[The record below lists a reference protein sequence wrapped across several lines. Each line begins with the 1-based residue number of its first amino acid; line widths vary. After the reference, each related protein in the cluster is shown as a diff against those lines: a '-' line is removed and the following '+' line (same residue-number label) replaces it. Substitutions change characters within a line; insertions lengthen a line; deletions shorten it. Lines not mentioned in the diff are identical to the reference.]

1 MRRRI
6 YRHLFSP
13 LTLIGICAGFAALPR
28 AAFAAD
34 PSLVGWWRFDE
45 TSGTTVSD
53 SSGNGNTGTL
63 TGTFSRV
70 PGQVGNAISFWGT
83 SYVKNNQGAVNF
95 PTGAGART
103 MTAWIQIPAKVTGDA
118 LVFGHG
124 DGYITVTSK
133 GTLGFWGT
141 GSTRVDDG
149 AWHHV
154 AGVDGGK
161 GATWSLYVDGV
172 LDGIGPNTDLN
183 TAAGAD
189 WRIGQWLD
197 GTMSFPGI
205 IDEVRYYNRALSA
218 SEIQGIA
225 QGIVVS
231 AVTLSQAAV
240 VSGGTVTGSVTLS
253 SAAPSGGAVVSLSS
267 SSSAASVPA
276 TATVSAGATSA
287 TFTVSAGTVS
297 SGQMVTITASYGG
310 VSSQANLTVTP
321 PVQDP
326 SLVAWW
332 RFDETSGTAVS
343 DSSGNGNT
351 GTMTGTFSRV
361 PGQVGN
367 AVSFGGTS
375 YVKNNQ
381 GAVNFPT
388 GTSARSIT
396 AWIKL
401 PAKVTSD
408 AVIFGHGD
416 GYISVTSKGTLGFW
430 GIGSTRVDDGAWHH
444 VAGVDYGKSATWS
457 VYVDG
462 VVDRTGNNTNLNTA
476 AGADWRIGQWLDG
489 TMNFPGIIDEVR
501 YYNRALSTS
510 EIQSIVTG
518 DGGKLPPGPVSL
530 SQMSNVTTCAP
541 KPGITNMNF
550 GDVSNCII
558 DVAGEIRVF
567 RFQGNAGEKVWFN
580 VQRTSG
586 QLGQCYQV
594 TDPDGIAGS
603 LTCAPHTGSGQDATN
618 LVLEQVL
625 TKTGAYTIQIS
636 GGTSTFP
643 FSLGLKREVPLPQQI
658 PQVTFGVAAQA
669 ELITQWDW
677 HYYSVN
683 GRAGDNLS
691 INLTRTQAN
700 ASHCLEIYAPS
711 GQVVFN
717 ACAPDIGSGQDA
729 VTVSA
734 SLTLTQNGG
743 YVLLISDNDNLNSF
757 SYSLAVNCL
766 GACSNA
772 PVPPPP
778 QSCNY
783 YLSPPSELLS
793 TAAAGGVLGITAPFG
808 CPWSVASSAS
818 FLTITTSASGGGP
831 DTIGFIVDANTAA
844 ASRTSVVS
852 VAGQTSTITQLGTA
866 PLLSATPNPLVFN
879 VQAGS
884 LTKSNILLS
893 VFTNLSSLPFTASS
907 TMNLASALNWLSISS
922 PSGSAPTT
930 IAATVDPS
938 VLPPGTFT
946 GSVTIKSS
954 TASPNQIVIP
964 VTANVQSA
972 GAAVLGVSATP
983 ITFSLA
989 VGGPSSLVQR
999 TVSNTGTGFLA
1010 YTASVDP
1017 ANPAA
1022 WLTVSPSGGSVS
1034 VAAPDTLSISASPGS
1049 LPAGTYRSAV
1059 VVSGNGTVVRI
1070 PVTMTVGLP
1079 GAQILL
1085 SQVGLGFTGVA
1096 NGGSPSPQTFGILN
1110 SGVGSL
1116 HWTAT
1121 ATTLSGGNWLQLTP
1135 TSGTVNRPLL
1145 DVSLLTV
1152 SVNTSILNPGDYYG
1166 KIVVAGDALN
1176 TGQVVT
1182 VLVSVLP
1189 SGSDPGP
1196 EVRPSGLI
1204 FVGPPG
1210 QKPPSQ
1216 PVGIT
1221 NIIGQQVSFTSTQL
1235 TYDGASWLSQTPL
1248 KATVTPNVP
1257 GTVTVQSDNTD
1268 LPAGVLRGV
1277 LTLLFQ
1283 DGRSTNVNVLNVV
1296 AAGAASAGNSAMG
1309 ETAMLAG
1316 DPLASSC
1323 QSPTLQVQFL
1333 SLRSG
1338 FQVALGKPS
1347 TVSVKVVDN
1356 CGNALVPNSSAAT
1369 PVTASFSN
1377 GDPDLQLVSEGG
1389 GQWSGTWIPSQ
1400 MPGSGTAV
1408 TVTVRAAYFQ
1418 LGSQQTLQTGTAPV
1432 MGSLLSSLSPLLK
1445 PGGPVDAAS
1454 YLGSAPVAPGELIS
1468 IFGSNFAIQPSSAPG
1483 TPLPSSLA
1491 GTAVLL
1497 GGVPL
1502 PLLYSSPG
1510 QINAQVPFE
1519 LSVNTQHQVL
1529 VSNGSLL
1536 SVPTQITVAPAQP
1549 GIFTTNGQGFGQG
1562 FVFKSDQITLAQAG
1576 TPANRGEIV
1585 VMYCSG
1591 LGQVTPNVADGA
1603 PSPVPA
1609 ATTVNPATVQIG
1621 GANAQVLFAG
1631 LSPGSAGLYQINA
1644 IVPQA
1649 AATGN
1654 AVPVTVTVAGQTS
1667 NMVTAAIQ

>member
-6 YRHLFSP
+6 YRHLFSF
-13 LTLIGICAGFAALPR
+13 LALISICAGIAALPR

-34 PSLVGWWRFDE
+34 PSLVGWWQFDE
-45 TSGTTVSD
+45 ASGTTVND
-53 SSGNGNTGTL
+53 SSGNGNAGTL

-70 PGQVGNAISFWGT
+70 PGQVGG
-83 SYVKNNQGAVNF
+83 
-95 PTGAGART
+95 
-103 MTAWIQIPAKVTGDA
+103 
-118 LVFGHG
+118 
-124 DGYITVTSK
+124 
-133 GTLGFWGT
+133 
-141 GSTRVDDG
+141 
-149 AWHHV
+149 
-154 AGVDGGK
+154 
-161 GATWSLYVDGV
+161 
-172 LDGIGPNTDLN
+172 
-183 TAAGAD
+183 
-189 WRIGQWLD
+189 
-197 GTMSFPGI
+197 
-205 IDEVRYYNRALSA
+205 
-218 SEIQGIA
+218 
-225 QGIVVS
+225 
-231 AVTLSQAAV
+231 
-240 VSGGTVTGSVTLS
+240 
-253 SAAPSGGAVVSLSS
+253 
-267 SSSAASVPA
+267 
-276 TATVSAGATSA
+276 
-287 TFTVSAGTVS
+287 
-297 SGQMVTITASYGG
+297 
-310 VSSQANLTVTP
+310 
-321 PVQDP
+321 
-326 SLVAWW
+326 
-332 RFDETSGTAVS
+332 
-343 DSSGNGNT
+343 
-351 GTMTGTFSRV
+351 
-361 PGQVGN
+361 

-381 GAVNFPT
+381 GAANFPT
-388 GTSARSIT
+388 GASARTMT

-401 PAKVTSD
+401 PAKVTGD
-408 AVIFGHGD
+408 ALIFGHGD
-416 GYISVTSKGTLGFW
+416 GYISVTSGGTLGFW

-444 VAGVDYGKSATWS
+444 VAGVDNGKGATWS

-462 VVDRTGNNTNLNTA
+462 VVDATGPNTNLNTA

-518 DGGKLPPGPVSL
+518 DGGKLPPGPVSV

-558 DVAGEIRVF
+558 DVAGEIRIF
-567 RFQGNAGEKVWFN
+567 RFQANAGDKVWFN

-586 QLGQCYQV
+586 QSGQCYQV
-594 TDPDGIAGS
+594 TDPDGMAGS
-603 LTCAPHTGSGQDATN
+603 LTCAPQSGPGQDATN

-636 GGTSTFP
+636 GGASTFP
-643 FSLGLKREVPLPQQI
+643 FSLGLKREIPLPQRI
-658 PQVTFGVAAQA
+658 PQLIFGVAAQG
-669 ELITQWDW
+669 ELITPWDW

-683 GRAGDNLS
+683 GGEGDSLS
-691 INLTRTQAN
+691 VNLTRTQAN
-700 ASHCLEIYAPS
+700 ASQCLEIYAPS

-717 ACAPDIGSGQDA
+717 ACAPSIGSGQDA

-734 SLTLTQNGG
+734 NLTLTQNGG
-743 YVLLISDNDNLNSF
+743 YVFLISDTGNLNSF
-757 SYSLAVNCL
+757 FYSLAVNCL
-766 GACSNA
+766 GTCSNA
-772 PVPPPP
+772 PAPPPP

-793 TAAAGGVLGITAPFG
+793 AAAAGGVLGITAPFG

-818 FLTITTSASGGGP
+818 FLTVTTSASGGGP

-844 ASRTSVVS
+844 TSRTSVVS
-852 VAGQTSTITQLGTA
+852 VGGQTSTITQLGTA

-893 VFTNLSSLPFTASS
+893 VFTNLSSLPFTAAA
-907 TMNLASALNWLSISS
+907 TMSLAAGLNWLSISS
-922 PSGSAPTT
+922 VSGSAPTT
-930 IAATVDPS
+930 LAVTVDAS

-946 GSVTIKSS
+946 GSVTIGS
-954 TASPNQIVIP
+954 TSTSPNQIAIP

-972 GAAVLGVSATP
+972 GAAVLSVSATP

-989 VGGPSSLVQR
+989 IGGPSSLVQR
-999 TVSNTGTGFLA
+999 SVANTGAGFLA

-1034 VAAPDTLSISASPGS
+1034 VAASDTLSISASPGA
-1049 LPAGTYRSAV
+1049 LAAGTYRSAV

-1070 PVTMTVGLP
+1070 PVTMTVGP
-1079 GAQILL
+1079 AGAQILL
-1085 SQVGLGFTGVA
+1085 SQVGLSFTGVA
-1096 NGGSPSPQTFGILN
+1096 GGGSPSPQTFGILN

-1121 ATTLSGGNWLQLTP
+1121 ATTLSGGNWLQLNP

-1152 SVNTSILNPGDYYG
+1152 SVGTSALDPGDYYG

-1182 VLVSVLP
+1182 VLFSILP
-1189 SGSDPGP
+1189 KGSDPGP

-1210 QKPPSQ
+1210 QKAAAQS
-1216 PVGIT
+1216 VGIT
-1221 NIIGQQVSFTSTQL
+1221 NIIGQPVAFTSTQL
-1235 TYDGASWLSQTPL
+1235 TFDGANWLSQSPVT
-1248 KATVTPNVP
+1248 ATVTPNVP
-1257 GTVTVQSDNTD
+1257 GTVNVQSDNTN

-1296 AAGAASAGNSAMG
+1296 TPAGASAGNSATG
-1309 ETAMLAG
+1309 ETAMLALH
-1316 DPLASSC
+1316 PLASGC

-1356 CGNALVPNSSAAT
+1356 CGNALVPNSGTAT

-1377 GDPDLQLVSEGG
+1377 NDPELQLVSEGG
-1389 GQWSGTWIPSQ
+1389 GQWSGTWIPSLL
-1400 MPGSGTAV
+1400 PASGSSVAV
-1408 TVTVRAAYFQ
+1408 TIHAAYVS
-1418 LGSQQTLQTGTAPV
+1418 LGSQQTLQTGTAQV
-1432 MGSLLSSLSPLLK
+1432 MGSLLSSLSPLLR

-1454 YLGSAPVAPGELIS
+1454 YLGPAPVAPGELIS
-1468 IFGSNFAIQPSSAPG
+1468 IFGSNFAVQPSSATG
-1483 TPLPSSLA
+1483 TPLPSDLA

-1536 SVPTQITVAPAQP
+1536 SVPTQITVAAAQP
-1549 GIFTTNGQGFGQG
+1549 GIFTTNAQGFGQG
-1562 FVFKSDQITLAQAG
+1562 FIFKSDQTTLAQAG

-1603 PSPVPA
+1603 PSPLPA

-1644 IVPQA
+1644 IVPPA
-1649 AATGN
+1649 ATTGN
-1654 AVPVTVTVAGQTS
+1654 AVPVTISVAGQTS
-1667 NMVTAAIQ
+1667 NTVMMAIQ